1 MVNSKFILTFFFVL
15 MISVSG
21 YAQPTVQKTSLTKI
35 LLHLEKKFEC
45 KFSYAD
51 KVVEKL
57 TIEPLAD
64 RLSLSRSLA
73 EIEQQTNLHF
83 IKINKHLYA
92 LQIREKSNDK
102 FSEEIE
108 KLEEI
113 MLTDYLSK
121 GISKR
126 SNGALRI
133 NYKNFG
139 ILPGLIEP
147 DVLQTLEA
155 LPGVESVNEKI
166 SNLNVRGGTNDQNLI
181 LWDGIRMYQSG
192 HFFGLISAFNPY
204 QTKTASL
211 IKNGTSPAFGNS
223 VSSVIDMR
231 TEKKVNSKFHGEAG
245 VNYIA
250 AHAFTDVPIDDESS
264 IQFAARSSISGVFKT
279 PTYNQYY
286 DRAFQDTEIASPTSN
301 IIKADDKFSFYDLS
315 LRYLKNFKNN
325 DRLRANF
332 IYISNDLAFNKN
344 AIINDS
350 IQSRKSTLS
359 QNSLGAGIFYEKQFS
374 KTFNASAQYYLSKY
388 KLAAKNVDIFKD
400 FETREQNEVLENSLK
415 LSTFWE
421 FNPNFTWQ
429 NGYEYLFTKVKN
441 PQEGEVNPILQNH
454 EENSLHSQALF
465 SSLHYKS
472 PSNKTF
478 FNFGGRLN
486 YFEKFN
492 LFLAEPRFTFNQRLL
507 DFFTLEVLGEFKS
520 QTTSQIIDYQN
531 NFLDIEKRQWLLAD
545 QNEIPIV
552 KSKQLSVGLNYTHNK
567 WLISTEAYAKKVSGI
582 TSQSQGFQNQFQYAK
597 IIGDY
602 FVRGL
607 DFLISKKIKHFGAWF
622 SYSLTDNTYD
632 FPAMADSNLPNNI
645 EIVNS
650 LSFAA
655 SYSIKNSKISLGAN
669 WRNGKPFTEVST
681 YGINNNILDFEHAN
695 SNNLPDYIRV
705 DFSASQKFQLH
716 DKLWAY
722 AGVSLW
728 NLLNQQ
734 NIINTYYEDRNG
746 EVTRIEQH
754 ALGIT
759 PNFVF
764 RLLF

>member
-1 MVNSKFILTFFFVL
+1 MANSKFIRTFFFML
-15 MISVSG
+15 MISVAS
-21 YAQPTVQKTSLTKI
+21 YAQPTEQKLPLTRV
-35 LLHLEKKFEC
+35 LHHLEKKFEC

-51 KVVEKL
+51 KVVQNL
-57 TIEPLAD
+57 LIEPPAEH
-64 RLSLSRSLA
+64 LSLARSLA
-73 EIEQQTNLHF
+73 KIVQQTDIRF
-83 IKINKHLYA
+83 VKINKHLYA
-92 LQIREKSNDK
+92 LQTPEESD
-102 FSEEIE
+102 EIE
-108 KLEEI
+108 KLEEV
-113 MLTDYLSK
+113 LLSNYLSK

-126 SNGALRI
+126 SNGALKI

-155 LPGVESVNEKI
+155 LPGVESVNEKV
-166 SNLNVRGGTNDQNLI
+166 SNLNIRGGTNDQNLI

-211 IKNGTSPAFGNS
+211 IKNGTNPGFGNS
-223 VSSVIDMR
+223 VSSVIDMH
-231 TEKKVNSKFHGEAG
+231 TEKKINQEFQGEAG

-250 AHAFTDVPIDDESS
+250 AHAFTDLPIDDQSS

-286 DRAFQDTEIASPTSN
+286 DRAFQDTEIASSTNN

-315 LRYLKNFKNN
+315 LRYLKNFKND
-325 DRLRANF
+325 DRLRVNF
-332 IYISNDLAFNKN
+332 IYISNDLAFKKN
-344 AIINDS
+344 AIIDDA

-359 QNSLGAGIFYEKQFS
+359 QNSLGAGVFYEKQFGKS
-374 KTFNASAQYYLSKY
+374 FNASAQYYLSNY
-388 KLAAKNVDIFKD
+388 RLAAKNVDIFENQ
-400 FETREQNEVLENSLK
+400 ETHQRNEVLENSLK
-415 LSTFWE
+415 LSTSWQ
-421 FNPNFTWQ
+421 FNPSFTWQ
-429 NGYEYLFTKVKN
+429 NGYEYLFTTVKN
-441 PQEGEVNPILQNH
+441 PQEGEVNPLLQNLQKS
-454 EENSLHSQALF
+454 SLHTQALF
-465 SSLHYKS
+465 STLHYKS
-472 PSNKTF
+472 PNKKTF
-478 FNFGGRLN
+478 FNLGGRLN

-492 LFLAEPRFTFNQRLL
+492 LLTAEPRFTFNQRLL
-507 DFFTLEVLGEFKS
+507 DFFTLEVLGELKS

-545 QNEIPIV
+545 QNEIPVV
-552 KSKQLSVGLNYTHNK
+552 KSKQLSVGLNYTRNK

-607 DFLISKKIKHFGAWF
+607 DFLVNKKFNHFRAWF

-632 FPAMADSNLPNNI
+632 FPALADSNLPNNI
-645 EIVNS
+645 EIVHS
-650 LSFAA
+650 LSFAT
-655 SYSIKNSKISLGAN
+655 SYSIKNSKVSLGAN
-669 WRNGKPFTEVST
+669 WRNGKPFTAVST
-681 YGINNNILDFEHAN
+681 YGINNNILDFESAN
-695 SNNLPDYIRV
+695 SRNLPDYIRV

-722 AGVSLW
+722 AGVSVW
-728 NLLNQQ
+728 NLFDEQ
-734 NIINTYYEDRNG
+734 NTINTYYEDRDG
-746 EVTRIEQH
+746 EIAKIEQH